1 MRIPPI
7 IITARVHPED
17 LAPFNRL
24 RQENFPPEGN
34 FLEAHV
40 TIFHHLPGQHLVRVR
55 ELVAKLI
62 EDRDAPAAVVSGVR
76 HLGAGVA
83 FAIDSPGLL
92 DLRAEM
98 VALFGSWPGPQ
109 DLRKW
114 RPHITIQNKAP
125 RAKADALF
133 FQLREGFER
142 RPIRITGIDL
152 SSYLGGP
159 WQHEATVPF
168 KRDEEPK

>member
-1 MRIPPI
+1 MIV
-7 IITARVHPED
+7 TARVHPKD

-24 RQENFPPEGN
+24 REENFPAESN

-40 TIFHHLPGQHLVRVR
+40 TIFHHLPGQHLARVR
-55 ELVAKLI
+55 ELVA
-62 EDRDAPAAVVSGVR
+62 EHVGSREAPAAVVSGVR

-92 DLRAEM
+92 ELRAEM
-98 VALFGSWPGPQ
+98 MKLFGSWPGPQ
-109 DLRKW
+109 DLQKW
-114 RPHITIQNKAP
+114 RPHITIQNKAQ

-133 FQLREGFER
+133 FRLREGFEQ

-152 SSYLGGP
+152 ASYLGGP
-159 WQHEATVPF
+159 WRHEATVPF
-168 KRDEEPK
+168 RCTIERR

>member
-7 IITARVHPED
+7 IVTARVHPED
-17 LAPFNRL
+17 LVPFNRL
-24 RQENFPPEGN
+24 RQENFPSEGN

-40 TIFHHLPGQHLVRVR
+40 TIFHHLPGQHLARVQ
-55 ELVAKLI
+55 ELVAEFV
-62 EDRDAPAAVVSGVR
+62 EDRTAPAAIVSGVR

-83 FAIDSPGLL
+83 FGIDSPGLL

-98 VALFGSWPGPQ
+98 MGLFGSWPGPK
-109 DLRKW
+109 DLQRW
-114 RPHITIQNKAP
+114 QPHITIQNKVP

-133 FQLREGFER
+133 FRLRGEFEQ
-142 RPIRITGIDL
+142 RPIRIIGIDL

-159 WQHEATVPF
+159 WRHEATVPF
-168 KRDEEPK
+168 KSSAAGN